1 VTDDDLRA
9 RLRDADPAA
18 QLAPLSPDRTA
29 RLLEDSMITE
39 FGTSPT
45 VAPPRPRPVRRWA
58 LAAAGLVLVAA
69 AATGTGA
76 VLRSSDGP
84 GPGPGL
90 PPVSPAVVSVTRI
103 VVAGDT
109 AAKCMPPDPGV
120 LARVPLA
127 FAGTVERIAGGTA
140 VLHVTRLY
148 AGPPTDVVEVAQ
160 SDGNSEALI
169 GATVFE
175 SGRQYLVAATDGQA
189 LVCGY
194 SGLATPELQAL
205 YDAAF

>member
-1 VTDDDLRA
+1 LFW
-9 RLRDADPAA
+9 
-18 QLAPLSPDRTA
+18 LA
-29 RLLEDSMITE
+29 
-39 FGTSPT
+39 
-45 VAPPRPRPVRRWA
+45 A
-58 LAAAGLVLVAA
+58 LAAGEPTA
-69 AATGTGA
+69 
-76 VLRSSDGP
+76 
-84 GPGPGL
+84 
-90 PPVSPAVVSVTRI
+90 SPAVATVTRI
-103 VVAGDT
+103 VVVGDT
-109 AAKCMPPDPGV
+109 AAKCMPPDPAM
-120 LARVPLA
+120 LARVSLA

-140 VLHVTRLY
+140 VLRVTHRY

-175 SGRQYLVAATDGQA
+175 PGRQYLVAATDGQT